1 MFKDTR
7 TYTDFNGN
15 VRTEDFYFHLS
26 TPELMKMQ
34 LSSKDGYDKY
44 MERIMTSDNGEEL
57 IKAFEGI
64 ILKAYGV
71 KSDDGRTFKKSEEIS
86 KEYSQTQAFVDLYMD
101 LATDSDFAAKF
112 MNGIIPKNFNEEVDR
127 LKKAANSSP
136 SSSALEMVK
145 G

>member
-15 VRTEDFYFHLS
+15 ERTEDFYFHLS

-44 MERIMTSDNGEEL
+44 VERIMNADDGEEL
-57 IKAFEGI
+57 IKIFESI

-71 KSDDGRTFKKSEEIS
+71 KSADGRTFKKSAELSEEF
-86 KEYSQTQAFVDLYMD
+86 SQTQAFSDLYLD
-101 LATDSDFAAKF
+101 LAADAEFASRF
-112 MNGIIPKNFNEEVDR
+112 MNGIIPKNFDEEVKR
-127 LKKAANSSP
+127 LTEAGEKAEA
-136 SSSALEMVK
+136 ALPVNNK
-145 G
+145 